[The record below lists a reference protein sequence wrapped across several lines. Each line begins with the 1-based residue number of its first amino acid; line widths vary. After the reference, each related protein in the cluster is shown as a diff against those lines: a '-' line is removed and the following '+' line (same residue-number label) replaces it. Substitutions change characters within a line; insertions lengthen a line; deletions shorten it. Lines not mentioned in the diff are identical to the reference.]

1 MIILATF
8 NPSRRFSPLHVY
20 PGFPLLIA
28 VNNDI
33 LSSALTAVN
42 TTKIFIYLLT
52 AINILA
58 TIRTGEDIL
67 TPPDHRKEC
76 VV

>member
-33 LSSALTAVN
+33 LSSVLTAVN
-42 TTKIFIYLLT
+42 TTK
-52 AINILA
+52 NILF
-58 TIRTGEDIL
+58 I
-67 TPPDHRKEC
+67 C
-76 VV
+76 